1 MANLSLIDKNGKDII
16 EPIMWFGGD
25 SLPVFSAEKTFF
37 SGDAK
42 GSIVFSCNRMISR
55 QSSRDSN

>member
-25 SLPVFSAEKTFF
+25 SLPVFSAEKPFF
-37 SGDAK
+37 PVMQKEVLSFLV
-42 GSIVFSCNRMISR
+42 IE
-55 QSSRDSN
+55 